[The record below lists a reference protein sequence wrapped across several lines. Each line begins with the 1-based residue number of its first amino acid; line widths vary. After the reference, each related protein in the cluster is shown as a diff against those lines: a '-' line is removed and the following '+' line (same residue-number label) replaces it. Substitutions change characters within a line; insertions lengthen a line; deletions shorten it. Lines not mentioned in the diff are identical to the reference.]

1 MADRQGFQTLGLP
14 VELCCPY
21 CGGDLE
27 PSLSSG
33 PWGAFGTLRCGCYRY
48 PVLEGIPILRQL
60 SSIGSAIDPVVQLL
74 DRGERVAALNLAS
87 DLDPPRRSA
96 WIPPALSR
104 RVKAIRHGEP
114 PSFDGGLGPT
124 LRETRTSRYAD
135 YLYHRYANN
144 SYMAASVLISLLDGL
159 PAVAGSAPV
168 ALDLPSGIG
177 HASFLLAA
185 LQPGLRV
192 MAADYDFASLRVARR
207 YVAPEASLVCLDANL
222 PLPFPADAID
232 VCLCLDGLHYI
243 RAKQTFAAEVDRVL
257 RAHGVWLLPHLHN
270 AAGENVAPGVALTP
284 EGYAEQFHRFSFRI
298 ASEAL
303 LLRAFVEDGC
313 CDLGALE
320 PDPHDSVLAVVAAR
334 DAAVFEGGARPLVGP
349 LVRPVDTLGLNP
361 VYRLE
366 DGDGRPK
373 LRLQWPDEQMR
384 RECATAEALL
394 SREIPLSKSEAAAF
408 ERSEAVAARIP
419 GDRVAELVRR
429 FVLVPLP
436 PGYRE
441 PRLG

>member
-1 MADRQGFQTLGLP
+1 MADGQSFQSLGFP
-14 VELCCPY
+14 VELSCPY

-27 PSLSSG
+27 PSLSPG

-60 SSIGSAIDPVVQLL
+60 SSIGSAVDPVVQLL
-74 DRGERVAALNLAS
+74 DRGERVAALNMAS

-104 RVKAIRHGEP
+104 RVGAIRHGEP

-124 LRETRTSRYAD
+124 LRQTRTARYAD
-135 YLYHRYANN
+135 YLFHRYANN

-159 PAVAGSAPV
+159 PAVAEPAPV

-207 YVAPEASLVCLDANL
+207 YVAPQASLVCLDANL

-243 RAKQTFAAEVDRVL
+243 RAKRTFAAEVDRVL

-270 AAGENVAPGVALTP
+270 AAGENVAPGIALTP
-284 EGYAEQFHRFSFRI
+284 EGYAAQLHRFSHRI

-303 LLRAFVEDGC
+303 LLRAFVDDGC

-320 PDPHDSVLAVVAAR
+320 PEPYDPVLAVVAAR
-334 DAAVFEGGARPLVGP
+334 DAGVFKAGARPLVGP
-349 LVRPVDTLGLNP
+349 LARPVDVLGLNP
-361 VYRLE
+361 VYRLVE
-366 DGDGRPK
+366 GDGPPK
-373 LRLQWPDEQMR
+373 LRLRWPDDEMR

-394 SREIPLSKSEAAAF
+394 SPEIALSRSEAAALD
-408 ERSEAVAARIP
+408 RSEGVAAEIE
-419 GDRVAELVRR
+419 GDRVAELVKR

-436 PGYRE
+436 PGYR
-441 PRLG
+441 